1 MTRLSLEL
9 QRLFPST
16 PADGRLRR
24 LVLELR
30 APADWAALG
39 RVWQGVQADLGWPA
53 PAIVVSGQD
62 GVQLWFALQ
71 QPVDAAEAGAV
82 LRWLVQRH
90 LAELPA
96 HRLRLLPGTDGA
108 LGWRP
113 GAVPLLQAGGDDGER
128 WSAFVAPDLAPLFSE
143 TPWLDVE
150 PNPEGQASLLAG
162 LRAITAEAWQ
172 RAVAVALPVADPQP
186 LGAAPATMAA
196 FTDPRAFLLSVMNDP
211 AVPMA
216 LRIDAAKALL
226 PGA

>member
-1 MTRLSLEL
+1 MPNNHAAKNTVVERSN
-9 QRLFPST
+9 RRRVRR
-16 PADGRLRR
+16 ADGPDIAVVEECDLGDA
-24 LVLELR
+24 LPELI
-30 APADWAALG
+30 AQTSY
-39 RVWQGVQADLGWPA
+39 VADLTDPLRTIASHVEATGGIRRVIYREA
-53 PAIVVSGQD
+53 RT
-62 GVQLWFALQ
+62 LR
-71 QPVDAAEAGAV
+71 DA
-82 LRWLVQRH
+82 
-90 LAELPA
+90 
-96 HRLRLLPGTDGA
+96 
-108 LGWRP
+108 
-113 GAVPLLQAGGDDGER
+113 
-128 WSAFVAPDLAPLFSE
+128 LAPLFSE

-172 RAVAVALPVADPQP
+172 RAVAVALPVAELQP